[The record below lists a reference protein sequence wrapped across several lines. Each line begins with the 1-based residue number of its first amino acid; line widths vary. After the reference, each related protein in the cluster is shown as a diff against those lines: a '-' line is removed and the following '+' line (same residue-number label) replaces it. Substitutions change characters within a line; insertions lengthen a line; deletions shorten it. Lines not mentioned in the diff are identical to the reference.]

1 MKPEHDDPDLPLL
14 QGIVAGDA
22 EAFDQLY
29 RRHHGYLMAYLLRV
43 VKDRAAAEDALQN
56 LMLAVWR
63 GAGGFRRLSL
73 VRTWMV
79 AIARRQSLK
88 ALRARDNLPLDE
100 NAFASGDDLAAAQ
113 ADRDRIERLRAALP
127 KLPAYEREVLELV
140 YDRDMT
146 LAQAADQLGIPVNTV
161 KSRLYRA
168 RANLRKWMAEDDD
181 ARDV

>member
-1 MKPEHDDPDLPLL
+1 MEHEHDDPDLPLL

-22 EAFDQLY
+22 DAFEQLY
-29 RRHHGYLMAYLLRV
+29 RRHQGYLMAYLLRF
-43 VKDRAAAEDALQN
+43 VKDRVAAEDTLQN

-63 GAGGFRRLSL
+63 DASRFRRLSL

-79 AIARRQSLK
+79 GIARRQSLK
-88 ALRARDNLPLDE
+88 ALRRADDLPLDE
-100 NAFASGDDLAAAQ
+100 TVAASGDDLAAAS

-127 KLPAYEREVLELV
+127 RLPAYEREVLELV
-140 YDRDMT
+140 YDREMT
-146 LAQAADQLGIPVNTV
+146 LAQAADHLGIPVNTV

-181 ARDV
+181 SRDV